1 MTNKPTKQTADLD
14 FDDLA
19 KSRIIKV
26 AGNLYEA
33 FWPTSKQLVEISRA
47 KADLDDLLKK
57 PEATEEDAKELL
69 GKFTIAVGS
78 FIQPID
84 DAPAL
89 TEVMEEVPR
98 NISKRLADFLADL
111 AKGE

>member
-1 MTNKPTKQTADLD
+1 MTNTTRKTDID

-19 KSRIIKV
+19 TSRVIKV

-33 FWPTSKQLVEISRA
+33 FWPTSKQIVEISRA
-47 KADLDDLLKK
+47 KADLDELLKNPDAK
-57 PEATEEDAKELL
+57 EEDAKELL
-69 GKFTIAVGS
+69 AKFTEAVGA
-78 FIQPID
+78 FIQPIN
-84 DAPAL
+84 DAPPL

-98 NISKRLADFLADL
+98 NVSKRLADFLAEL